1 MRLAPSFARQAQ
13 LIAAVVLVAPAAS
26 AAWTT
31 PNLQLPTTKG
41 INIGPMSLRAAALEV
56 GSWQLAVG
64 SWQLAVG
71 PWKLAVGPWKL
82 SVDRW
87 HVSPFN
93 SPLPNTSSQGAATNS
108 QRSPLAPRETLQQIA
123 TLLERGDLA
132 AAGTLLAPALKSYPS
147 DPLLRNLAGVV
158 MAQQGA
164 FEAAE
169 AHFTTAIRLAPRAPA
184 AYENLGRLYQERAA
198 SDREMRRR
206 AIDVYRRLLEIDP
219 ASAEAA
225 YQGAFLLAL
234 DGQYRSSR
242 AMLAR
247 LPDDLGGRPQALA
260 LLVVDLIGT
269 GETEA
274 AAARARELAAH
285 PDLSDAD
292 VLAVLPALPEGRGDE
307 PMLTLLEAL
316 DRRGAASPPALA
328 ALGGIHS
335 RAGRFAEARR
345 ALERAAAGG
354 VTVPLLMEL
363 ARTAVKMSDP
373 HGALEYLARA
383 RAMDPA
389 NASVHFSFGM
399 VCVELD
405 LVREAYDSLRKAVE
419 LEPANPL
426 INYAMGAVATHR
438 HEPAE
443 SLPYFRKYVELKPD
457 DPRGHFA
464 LGVAYFYSN
473 QFEAA
478 RPRLERAARSP
489 ETATG
494 AHLFLGRIARQ
505 DNDLETARRE
515 VERALQLNA
524 GIADAWA
531 ELGLIQTRTG
541 DYADARKSLEKAFA
555 LEPDHYAASV
565 NLATL
570 YARTRDPRRDEQAA
584 RVKAL
589 IEKREA
595 RAQEFLRIIK
605 VVP

>member
-1 MRLAPSFARQAQ
+1 MRRLSSGVYRTA
-13 LIAAVVLVAPAAS
+13 LIAALIVPLE
-26 AAWTT
+26 
-31 PNLQLPTTKG
+31 
-41 INIGPMSLRAAALEV
+41 LRVSALER
-56 GSWQLAVG
+56 GPWE
-64 SWQLAVG
+64 LAVG
-71 PWKLAVGPWKL
+71 PWELTAYQD
-82 SVDRW
+82 SRR
-87 HVSPFN
+87 
-93 SPLPNTSSQGAATNS
+93 SQP
-108 QRSPLAPRETLQQIA
+108 PLAPRETLQQIA
-123 TLLERGDLA
+123 ALLERGDLE
-132 AAGTLLAPALKSYPS
+132 AAGALLAPALKSFPS

-158 MAQQGA
+158 AAQQGSFA
-164 FEAAE
+164 TAE
-169 AHFTTAIRLAPRAPA
+169 GHFQTAIRLAPQAPA
-184 AYENLGRLYQERAA
+184 AYENLGRLYQERAT
-198 SDREMRRR
+198 SDREMRTN
-206 AIDVYRRLLEIDP
+206 AIDVYRRLLEIEP

-225 YQGAFLLAL
+225 YQSAFLLAL
-234 DGQYRSSR
+234 DGQYQASR

-247 LPDDLGGRPQALA
+247 LPDDLGGRPQASAVLIA
-260 LLVVDLIGT
+260 NLIGA
-269 GETEA
+269 GEADA
-274 AAARARELAAH
+274 ALARARDLAAH
-285 PDLSDAD
+285 PDLTDAD
-292 VLAVLPALPEGRGDE
+292 VLAVLPALPDGRGDAA
-307 PMLTLLEAL
+307 MLTLLEAL
-316 DRRGAASPPALA
+316 DRRGAASPSALMALA
-328 ALGGIHS
+328 GIHS
-335 RAGRFAEARR
+335 RGGRFADARR
-345 ALERAAAGG
+345 TLERAAAGG

-383 RAMDPA
+383 RAMEPG

-405 LVREAYDSLRKAVE
+405 LVREAYESLMKAVE
-419 LEPANPL
+419 LEPDNPS
-426 INYAMGAVATHR
+426 INYALGAVATHR

-478 RPRLERAARSP
+478 RPPLERASRSP

-494 AHLFLGRIARQ
+494 AHFFLGRIARQ
-505 DNDLETARRE
+505 HNDLDTARRE

-524 GIADAWA
+524 TVADAWA

-541 DYADARKSLEKAFA
+541 DYESAGRSLEKALA